1 MEKKSKL
8 PIIIYCVFVSIFII
22 VLFQMWQS
30 SNKEFS
36 SLEIL
41 AIIFF
46 GVIVAFTG
54 VYLIKPKLLLYG
66 MYLISPTLVNKIM
79 KKPKSI
85 SQKITKVIRNFKILF
100 TINIAYQL
108 LVLVRIIFKLYPEDL
123 EVYRTHWATF
133 LLVFFAVGIF
143 IAFLIYLHN
152 VATLLKLNSIIK
164 VYPWV
169 LVVLQIVLYSRIIIP
184 GLIIPIYL
192 LVKSKELLKLE
203 TIKTYDEKKF
213 MLPPK

>member
-133 LLVFFAVGIF
+133 LLVFFAH
-143 IAFLIYLHN
+143 LI
-152 VATLLKLNSIIK
+152 
-164 VYPWV
+164 
-169 LVVLQIVLYSRIIIP
+169 R
-184 GLIIPIYL
+184 
-192 LVKSKELLKLE
+192 
-203 TIKTYDEKKF
+203 
-213 MLPPK
+213 